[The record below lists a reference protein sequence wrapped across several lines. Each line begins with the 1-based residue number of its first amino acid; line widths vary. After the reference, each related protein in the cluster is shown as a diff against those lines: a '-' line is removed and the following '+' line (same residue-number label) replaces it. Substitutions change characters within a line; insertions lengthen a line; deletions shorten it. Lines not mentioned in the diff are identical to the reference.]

1 MTKRYNAIEG
11 EEVEPEDPAPKT
23 MRKIEET
30 PTEQGQFFATGQ
42 TIKLRVMEE
51 EMKGKRKSTCMLVSF
66 FICNMDN
73 FSIDYLCLII
83 ISIFFFFFFVI

>member
-1 MTKRYNAIEG
+1 MTKRHNTYED
-11 EEVEPEDPAPKT
+11 EEVEPEDFTPKT
-23 MRKIEET
+23 MRRTEET

-42 TIKLRVMEE
+42 TIKLRVMEV
-51 EMKGKRKSTCMLVSF
+51 EMKGKRKITCMFVSI

-83 ISIFFFFFFVI
+83 ISIFFL